1 MHDRSALGPA
11 DVSDAAL
18 AAMVATLYD
27 AGDASVTLVRSSA
40 EPVDYA
46 LPAITTGGR
55 WWVRGAVSIDGHQRD
70 FTLFVKH
77 VHEWSRSPFFEMVPP
92 EVREWAAGMVPWRTE
107 GAVYAAGLDELLP
120 AGLAMPRAVGIH
132 DIDDKAYAVWLEVV
146 PAVEVPWDLDRYRSA
161 AHLLG
166 RFAARPGIRALAR
179 IGSREWDVRSYV
191 DGRLGHQVLPI
202 LGDEGIWH
210 HPLVAGAFDDLRPR
224 LLAAVERLPALTE
237 ELLAM
242 PELVGHGDACPNN
255 LLVRPDRDGFTMIDF
270 GFFMALPVGFDLG
283 QLLVGEVQLGR
294 GDGSDLGE
302 RDEACLASYVD
313 GLAAE
318 GLELDR
324 AAVRR
329 AHALHLLIF
338 SGLSAIPF
346 EVLDAEP
353 TDELRAMAA
362 SRAAIARYSLDLVD
376 QTG

>member
-1 MHDRSALGPA
+1 MHDRSALGAA
-11 DVSDAAL
+11 DVDDDVL
-18 AAMVATLYD
+18 AAMVADLLGVD
-27 AGDASVTLVRSSA
+27 DVELVSSSA
-40 EPVDYA
+40 EVVDYA

-55 WWVRGAVSIDGHQRD
+55 WWVRGTAAVDGHAHD
-70 FTLFVKH
+70 FRLFVKH

-107 GAVYAAGLDELLP
+107 GAVYASDLAQHLP
-120 AGLAMPRAVGIH
+120 DGLAIPRALGVH
-132 DIDDKAYAVWLEVV
+132 DVDAGSYSVWLEAV
-146 PAVEVPWDLDRYRSA
+146 PAVEADWDLDRYRHA

-179 IGSREWDVRSYV
+179 IGSAEWDVRSYV

-202 LGDEGIWH
+202 LGDDGVWR
-210 HPLVAGAFDDLRPR
+210 HPLVADAFAELRPR
-224 LLAAVERLPALTE
+224 MLAAVDALPRLTD
-237 ELLAM
+237 ELLAQ

-283 QLLVGEVQLGR
+283 QLLVGDVQTGR
-294 GDGSDLGE
+294 RDASDLAE
-302 RDEACLASYVD
+302 RDEACLSAYVD

-318 GLELDR
+318 GLDLGIDT
-324 AAVRR
+324 VRR
-329 AHALHLLIF
+329 AHAVHLLIF

-346 EVLDAEP
+346 EVLEEEP
-353 TDELRAMAA
+353 TDALRARAA
-362 SRAAIARYSLDLVD
+362 TRAAIARHSLDLVD